1 MPMRHHQKLPPEGPV
16 TDVQR
21 ADLTRPTAL
30 ARPEDLIDW
39 RLAVTW
45 EAATSSGLIDALP
58 GTPDEVAATTG
69 LNAGAVAAVAH
80 LLAAW
85 GLLAV
90 DPDSR
95 IGPGPAMPSPRE
107 ATALAQHGV
116 WVRRWSSL
124 VGARL
129 QDRTAP
135 PPGSL
140 RRIDPVA
147 RLKHL
152 AAASQSFI
160 PRVVDAC
167 LAEAPG
173 ATRVLDLGGGH
184 GEYSIDLARRGLEVT
199 MQDLPDVV
207 AAAREDPRLA
217 GVRLVGASLFDE
229 VAAGPF
235 DLVLLS
241 TVTNMFDA
249 AANRDLMRRIHPV
262 LAPGGR
268 VAIVSY
274 MRDRGVVGAVFGVQM
289 LVSTDA
295 GDAHAASEHLAWLAD
310 AGFEDCS
317 VTDLTDPPLTL
328 VVGRRR

>member
-1 MPMRHHQKLPPEGPV
+1 MPTRHHQKLPTEGPV

-45 EAATSSGLIDALP
+45 EAATSCGMIDALP
-58 GTPDEVAATTG
+58 GTPDEVAETAG
-69 LNAGAVAAVAH
+69 LDAGAVAAVAH
-80 LLAAW
+80 LLAEW
-85 GLLAV
+85 GLLTV
-90 DPDSR
+90 GHDSR
-95 IGPGPAMPSPRE
+95 ITCGPAMPSPAE

-116 WVRRWSSL
+116 WVRRWSCL
-124 VGARL
+124 VGERL
-129 QDRTAP
+129 RDRTAP
-135 PPGSL
+135 PPESL
-140 RRIDPVA
+140 RRIDPIA

-160 PRVVDAC
+160 PRVIDAC
-167 LAEAPG
+167 LAQAPG
-173 ATRVLDLGGGH
+173 AKRVLDLGGGH
-184 GEYSIDLARRGLEVT
+184 GEYSIELAHRGLAVT

-207 AAAREDPRLA
+207 AAARQDPRLA
-217 GVRLVGASLFDE
+217 GVRLVGASLVDE
-229 VAAGPF
+229 VAEGPF

-249 AANRDLMRRIHPV
+249 QTNRDLMHRIRPV

-295 GDAHAASEHLAWLAD
+295 GDAHAASDHLAWLAD